1 MRSRV
6 LPQPGLT
13 FEYVMW
19 IFMRVSGL
27 VLYILALVGIISAF
41 VMGARTQ
48 VDMPT
53 LLRWT
58 FFPNPNHVVNSN
70 IPDVTLGWANAYWQV
85 MQMLFLFFAGTHAL
99 NGVRNVLEDYLGR
112 SVWKPILR
120 GLIFLLWMFMMLI
133 AVYVVLAS

>member
-1 MRSRV
+1 
-6 LPQPGLT
+6 
-13 FEYVMW
+13 
-19 IFMRVSGL
+19 
-27 VLYILALVGIISAF
+27 
-41 VMGARTQ
+41 
-48 VDMPT
+48 
-53 LLRWT
+53 
-58 FFPNPNHVVNSN
+58 
-70 IPDVTLGWANAYWQV
+70 VTLGWANAYWQV